1 MRPIERIDEISDLV
15 NKIWHKLP
23 DMRYMQLIYILQME
37 YSEKNEG
44 RGKINLVESD
54 GFTKTGYDLFNA
66 EDTNIQAFL
75 KQYLYELQKKS
86 A

>member
-1 MRPIERIDEISDLV
+1 MLKLIMYILKPYNKALNKDATYVAPIS
-15 NKIWHKLP
+15 
-23 DMRYMQLIYILQME
+23 ILQME